1 MAKKFL
7 LCILICY
14 SLGAH
19 AQELNARVTIVSSQI
34 RSSVDKKVFNTLQ
47 TALNNFLNTRKWT
60 SEVYQQQEKIVCNF
74 LLNLQEVADDNIY
87 KATLTV
93 QGARP
98 VFNTSYVSPL
108 INFQDGDFSFK
119 YVEFQSIEFNDNR
132 VTGTDPIASN
142 LTAVIAYYVYLIL
155 ALDHDSFSP
164 RGGDQYFQKAQ
175 NIVNNAP
182 EGRAI
187 NGWKAFDGIRNRYW
201 LMENFTNTRY
211 NLVHDAYYTYYRQSL
226 DRFYEDENGARE
238 QMINCLN
245 NLNTLNTANPN
256 LMVMQFFF
264 QGRYDE
270 LIKIFKRAMPQDK
283 SRAAELLQRLDVSNA
298 GRYKE
303 ELK

>member
-7 LCILICY
+7 LCILICC

-19 AQELNARVTIVSSQI
+19 TQELNARVTIVSSQI

>member
-19 AQELNARVTIVSSQI
+19 TQELNARVTIVSSQI